1 MEASINDSNA
11 MVFLFFGDPRRKYY
25 VYRLVDPRT
34 LQTFYVG
41 KGCGDRACQ
50 HAKNVKY
57 LLSQGEE
64 PETLK
69 EQQIAEIIA
78 SGKEVIVI
86 IHRHG
91 LTNKEALEVE
101 AALMDCYP
109 GLTNRQGGYGID
121 RGAALL
127 DDLLLPEYEEP
138 EEDYIIIKTTPGAI
152 QVHGGLYEA
161 TRQAWRASLT
171 KAKRYK
177 YVLAVVYGVVREVYE
192 VERWYSVGGRIAFE
206 GKPTSHPIASLK
218 FHQIPQK
225 YRVKGAAYP
234 FLYKK

>member
-11 MVFLFFGDPRRKYY
+11 MEFLVGDPKRKYY

-41 KGCGDRACQ
+41 KGCGDRANQ
-50 HAKNVKY
+50 HVKNVKS
-57 LLSQGEE
+57 LLSKEE
-64 PETLK
+64 DLEKLK
-69 EQQIAEIIA
+69 EQRIAEILG
-78 SGKEVIVI
+78 SGKEVIVV

-91 LTNKEALEVE
+91 LTEKEALEVE

-121 RGAALL
+121 RGATLL
-127 DDLLLPEYEEP
+127 DDLLQPVYFEP
-138 EEDYIIIKTTPGAI
+138 KEDYIIIKTTPGAI

-161 TRQAWRASLT
+161 TRKAWTASLNR
-171 KAKRYK
+171 AKKYK
-177 YVLAVVYGVVREVYE
+177 YVLSVVYGVVREVYE
-192 VERWYSVGGRIAFE
+192 VERWYSVCDRIAFV
-206 GKPTSHPIASLK
+206 GKPANGPITSLK
-218 FHQIPQK
+218 KHQIPQK
-225 YRVKGAAYP
+225 YKGKGMANP